1 MSRSVET
8 TQVKLA
14 LVPENHQHELSDD
27 TIVKGVNV
35 HNQMKA
41 NKVWQKDEAGPYVP
55 LMFSGHEFRFRP
67 GRPLQ
72 FDKTVAQCL
81 LRDSHVIV
89 GPKDSQLTNPSVPY
103 LYIVAQY
110 EMGADPEPNIPT
122 ICGVCNEDLRTLPR
136 LARHYAKHKAEK
148 PELFKSDLDS
158 EEIED
163 EKEVT
168 A

>member
-1 MSRSVET
+1 MQSVET

-14 LVPENHQHELSDD
+14 LVPETHAHELSDG
-27 TIVKGVNV
+27 TIIKGVAV
-35 HNQMKA
+35 HNQMKT
-41 NKVWQKDEAGPYVP
+41 NKVWQKDAEGPYVP

-67 GRPLQ
+67 GKPLQ
-72 FDKTVAQCL
+72 FNKTVAQCL

-110 EMGADPEPNIPT
+110 EMGAEAEPVVPT
-122 ICGVCNEDLRTLPR
+122 VCGVCQEDLRTLPR
-136 LARHYAKHKAEK
+136 LARHWAKHKATH
-148 PELFKSDLDS
+148 PELFKSDFDTA
-158 EEIED
+158 ED
-163 EKEVT
+163 EAEEKEVT